1 MYSTEGGIKMEELRR
16 RELFEVPFD
25 KMFDIEGNQEELCHA
40 TGMEI
45 QDECGEWWNEYVDRN
60 GNFHYGR

>member
-1 MYSTEGGIKMEELRR
+1 MELKY
-16 RELFEVPFD
+16 RELDYMPFD
-25 KMFDIEGNQEELCHA
+25 KVFDVNENEELCHA

-45 QDECGEWWNEYVDRN
+45 QDEHGEWWNEYTDSC